1 MPTRTPH
8 RSDAEIFA
16 DARKALDRSP
26 TVPQGV
32 HVHVDSGAVR
42 LTGSVRLPFERADAE
57 EVVGRVEGIRSLV
70 NDITITQ
77 APSPEGFEA
86 PDESR

>member
-1 MPTRTPH
+1 MPTRTTH
-8 RSDAEIFA
+8 RSDADIFA
-16 DARKALDRSP
+16 DARKALDERP

-32 HVHVDSGAVR
+32 HVHVNSGTVT

-57 EVVGRVEGIRSLV
+57 EAVRTIGGIRRLV
-70 NDITITQ
+70 NDITVTQ
-77 APSPEGFEA
+77 IPDPAGFEA